1 MDELYDFIHSD
12 KFLQGIGLA
21 NEMPYYI
28 FDYNPK
34 EELRMRKEIEFIIE
48 KSKLKILKIDLFQI
62 TFELFKDENME
73 ELFEFEKS
81 NGTRAFIKDMISPV
95 IEEGSLIDLIVSK
108 AEGFDILFIT
118 GVGNVFQFLRLH
130 EIFAKLGNKYIKMPV
145 VGFYPGTY
153 TTEVLSL
160 FNIFESKNYY
170 RAFKINR

>member
-28 FDYNPK
+28 FDYNPE
-34 EELRMRKEIEFIIE
+34 EELTMRKEIKFIIK
-48 KSKLKILKIDLFQI
+48 KSTLKILKIDLFEI
-62 TFELFKDENME
+62 TMEIFKDEDME
-73 ELFEFEKS
+73 ELFEYEKKY
-81 NGTRAFIKDMISPV
+81 GIKGVIKDMIAPV
-95 IEEGSLIDLIVSK
+95 IEDGCLIDLIVSK
-108 AEGFDILFIT
+108 AEGYEVIFIT
-118 GVGNVFQFLRLH
+118 GVGKVFQFLRLH
-130 EIFAKLGNKYIKMPV
+130 EVFSRLGDKNVKIPV

-160 FNIFESKNYY
+160 FNIIESKNYY

>member
-12 KFLQGIGLA
+12 KFLLGIGLA

-34 EELRMRKEIEFIIE
+34 EELRMRKEIQFIVE
-48 KSKLKILKIDLFQI
+48 KSKLRILKLDLLEI
-62 TFELFKDENME
+62 TLELFKDEDIE
-73 ELFEFEKS
+73 ELFKGEEDD
-81 NGTRAFIKDMISPV
+81 GTRAFIKDMISPV
-95 IEEGSLIDLIVSK
+95 INDESLIDLIVSK
-108 AEGFDILFIT
+108 AEGYEILFIT
-118 GVGNVFQFLRLH
+118 GVGSVFQFIRLH
-130 EIFAKLGNKYIKMPV
+130 EVFSKLGNKNINIPV

-153 TTEVLSL
+153 TTEVLNL

>member
-12 KFLQGIGLA
+12 KFLRGIGLA

-34 EELRMRKEIEFIIE
+34 EELKMRKEIDFIID
-48 KSKLKILKIDLFQI
+48 KSNLKILKIDLLQI
-62 TFELFKDENME
+62 TLEIFKDDDIE
-73 ELFEFEKS
+73 ELFECEK
-81 NGTRAFIKDMISPV
+81 NDGTRAFIKDVISPV
-95 IEEGSLIDLIVSK
+95 IEDGSLIDLIVSK
-108 AEGFDILFIT
+108 AEGFDVLFIT
-118 GVGNVFQFLRLH
+118 GVGNVFQFFRLH
-130 EIFAKLGNKYIKMPV
+130 EVFSKLGDRNIKIPV

-160 FNIFESKNYY
+160 FNIFESTNYY

>member
-48 KSKLKILKIDLFQI
+48 KSKLKILEIDLFQI
-62 TFELFKDENME
+62 TWEIFKDEDME
-73 ELFEFEKS
+73 EIFECEK
-81 NGTRAFIKDMISPV
+81 NEGIRGVIKDIIAPV
-95 IEEGSLIDLIVSK
+95 IEEGCLIDLIVSK
-108 AEGFDILFIT
+108 AEGYEILFIN
-118 GVGNVFQFLRLH
+118 GVGSVFQFLRLH
-130 EIFAKLGNKYIKMPV
+130 EVFSKLGDRNIKMPV

-153 TTEVLSL
+153 TTEVLNL
-160 FNIFESKNYY
+160 FNIIESKNYY
-170 RAFKINR
+170 RAFKINY